1 MSSGSYF
8 PKAVKLVEIPKPNGG
23 KRPLGIPTVEDRVA
37 QMVVV
42 PNLTEINSLTGK
54 SFRLPTK
61 DELRY
66 ILSEASG
73 IRDYLDFSRNVR
85 YEVCQING
93 DHVLMN
99 THSEELEN
107 EVYIAPMRGE
117 SYSHGTPR
125 CYRIVESDICP
136 THVDDPEY
144 DELLRR
150 KEIDQ
155 EIQDEQ
161 DRLYAMWDH

>member
-1 MSSGSYF
+1 MSNNNEKLEKLLNSMVE
-8 PKAVKLVEIPKPNGG
+8 VKGYKY
-23 KRPLGIPTVEDRVA
+23 PLSVCAYAMDVL
-37 QMVVV
+37 
-42 PNLTEINSLTGK
+42 PNLKEINSLTGK
-54 SFRLPTK
+54 HFRLPTK
-61 DELRY
+61 EELRY
-66 ILSEASG
+66 ILSDASG
-73 IRDYLDFSRNVR
+73 MQENLVFSRNVR

-93 DHVLMN
+93 DNVLMN
-99 THSEELEN
+99 IHSGELEN

-125 CYRIVESDICP
+125 CYRVIETDVNP
-136 THVDDPEY
+136 THDEDPEY
-144 DELLRR
+144 AELLRR

>member
-1 MSSGSYF
+1 MSDSQENL
-8 PKAVKLVEIPKPNGG
+8 KELLNAMVEVKGYKY
-23 KRPLGIPTVEDRVA
+23 PLSVCTFAMDRL
-37 QMVVV
+37 
-42 PNLTEINSLTGK
+42 PNLTEINSLTGR

-73 IRDYLDFSRNVR
+73 IRNHLDFSRNVR

-93 DHVLMN
+93 ENVLMN
-99 THSEELEN
+99 THSGELEN